1 MRGAGFRST
10 FFSALLLLA
19 PAFAAAQT
27 PAELS
32 DARKTFTSAL
42 TDEEH
47 GNFEV
52 ALEKFRRVQAVRET
66 VAVRYRVGACLEA
79 LGRLKEASVAYE
91 GAIALGSG
99 GDPSNA
105 ESIKA
110 ARAKVADIGK
120 RMPQLSLIVS
130 ETAPPGVEV
139 ELDHEV
145 VPAAAL
151 RAPILVDPGPHVVS
165 ANAPGATPFRTDLA
179 LAEGAHLSLAIPLVV
194 PPPAIVPPPPIA
206 PPKKEVP
213 PDSSEHRPN
222 VAGWIAVGAGAA
234 LLVGAGA
241 FVLVRHGE
249 ISDLNRA
256 CTGGVCP
263 RSREA
268 ELTSLRSHA
277 VTNGTVGATFAVAG
291 VVAAGVGAY
300 LLLVKGGPAVSAS
313 VSATDAR
320 LIVRGYF

>member
-10 FFSALLLLA
+10 FLAALLLLA

-32 DARKTFTSAL
+32 EARKTFTSAL
-42 TDEEH
+42 ADEEH

-79 LGRLKEASVAYE
+79 LGRLKEAIVAYE

-99 GDPSNA
+99 GDPGNA

-120 RMPQLSLIVS
+120 RMPQLSLTVS

-165 ANAPGATPFRTDLA
+165 ANAPGATPFRTDLT
-179 LAEGAHLSLAIPLVV
+179 LQEGAHLALAIPLVV
-194 PPPAIVPPPPIA
+194 PPPVIVPPSAIA
-206 PPKKEVP
+206 PPKEVP
-213 PDSSEHRPN
+213 PESSERRPN

-277 VTNGTVGATFAVAG
+277 VTNGTIGAALAGAG

-320 LIVRGYF
+320 LIVRGSF